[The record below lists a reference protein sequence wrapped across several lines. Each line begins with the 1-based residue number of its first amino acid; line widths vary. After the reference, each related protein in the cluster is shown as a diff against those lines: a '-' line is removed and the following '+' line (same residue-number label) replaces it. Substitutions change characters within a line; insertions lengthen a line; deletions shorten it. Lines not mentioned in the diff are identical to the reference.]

1 MRKIL
6 TFKSDNEDKR
16 NYGTIG
22 DRTSL
27 SHIRVG
33 DLVSY
38 RFSDSNDNYYGIAV
52 SASWL
57 GYDSIMGS
65 LNTNI
70 LNHRQVEV
78 VIPYKLVTK
87 EIANKYDM
95 DFMESKEMTLGEIE
109 KALGYPITLVKEN
122 V

>member
-6 TFKSDNEDKR
+6 TFKSDDKDKR
-16 NYGTIG
+16 NYGTVG
-22 DRTSL
+22 ELTSL
-27 SHIRVG
+27 PHVRVG

-38 RFSDSNDNYYGIAV
+38 RFSDSNDSYYGIAV
-52 SASWL
+52 NASWL
-57 GYDSIMGS
+57 NYYSIMGS
-65 LNTNI
+65 VNTN
-70 LNHRQVEV
+70 LLEHERVEV
-78 VIPYKLVTK
+78 VIPYGFVTK

-95 DFMESKEMTLGEIE
+95 DFMESKEMTLAEIE